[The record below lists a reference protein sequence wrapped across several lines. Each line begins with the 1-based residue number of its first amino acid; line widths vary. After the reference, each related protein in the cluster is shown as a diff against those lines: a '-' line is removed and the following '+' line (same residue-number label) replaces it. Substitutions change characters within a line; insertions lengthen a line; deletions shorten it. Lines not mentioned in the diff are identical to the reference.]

1 MQITCSA
8 KADTA
13 DNLRTGDFNQ
23 VKPGKIPVQ
32 SAALELA
39 LRFGPMNPTFSL
51 DKVHF
56 SSLYSLVTF
65 DPEWH
70 RRGCINTPHEA

>member
-32 SAALELA
+32 SA
-39 LRFGPMNPTFSL
+39 TL
-51 DKVHF
+51 DWLFEV
-56 SSLYSLVTF
+56 VQQ
-65 DPEWH
+65 
-70 RRGCINTPHEA
+70 I